1 MLEKNF
7 SLNISLI
14 NTKSNKSFLI
24 NQNNDIY
31 YNNISLAIANEIDII
46 ELSSSYF
53 LDLVKLAKVIYI
65 LFPLFALS
73 KSQKIGKRINNNIY
87 IINNS

>member
-1 MLEKNF
+1 MWCCCALCFLKFKF
-7 SLNISLI
+7 SEI
-14 NTKSNKSFLI
+14 I

-46 ELSSSYF
+46 ELASSYF